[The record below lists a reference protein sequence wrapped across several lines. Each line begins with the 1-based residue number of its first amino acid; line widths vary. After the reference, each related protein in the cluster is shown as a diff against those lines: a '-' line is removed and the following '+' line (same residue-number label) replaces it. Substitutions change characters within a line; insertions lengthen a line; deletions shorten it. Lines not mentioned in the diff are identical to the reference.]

1 MQRVESFEADTVV
14 ELQLKIDVWLKKF
27 PNFSVVQVLNIPRSL
42 NDTDETLSN
51 YQVLVFYSM

>member
-27 PNFSVVQVLNIPRSL
+27 PNFSVVHVLNIPRSP
-42 NDTDETLSN
+42 NDTDETVFN
-51 YQVLVFYSM
+51 YQVLVFYST